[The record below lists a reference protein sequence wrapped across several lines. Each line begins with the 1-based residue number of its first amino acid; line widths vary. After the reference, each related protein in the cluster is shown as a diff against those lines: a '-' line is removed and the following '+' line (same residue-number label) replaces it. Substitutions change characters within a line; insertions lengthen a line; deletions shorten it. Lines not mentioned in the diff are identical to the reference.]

1 MNQYK
6 PEFLGKVI
14 PADDPSKLTTF
25 CMDKFDAFNKIYDVC
40 KDQSAQIGDIKAVES
55 ESSDPTSLSVKVS
68 ADKEAVAKIIETAK
82 GDASISIKGDVITA
96 DPKKT

>member
-6 PEFLGKVI
+6 PQFLGKVI

-25 CMDKFDAFNKIYDVC
+25 CMDKFDSFNKIYDVC
-40 KDQSAQIGDIKAVES
+40 KGESAQIDDIKAVES
-55 ESSDPTSLSVKVS
+55 ENSEQTSLSVKVS

-82 GDASISIKGDVITA
+82 GDSSISIKGDVITA
-96 DPKKT
+96 NVKK